1 MNNFIK
7 TLDLPPIHPAG
18 WPFIIIAAVIWVL
31 LTLLLDIGGFFVG
44 LIITA
49 WVAYFFRDPER
60 MTPNKEGLLI
70 SPADGKVCAI
80 VEAAPPIELGMGT
93 EPLTRISIFLNLFN
107 VHVNRVPCAGSI
119 VSLHYRPGLFVNASL
134 DKASEDNE
142 RMAIRQRLPDGRE
155 IAYVQIAGLVARRIL
170 CSLKPNDTV
179 SAGQR
184 FGIIRF
190 GSRADVYLPKGV
202 SPEVMVGQTMVGGET
217 ILAYLNITS
226 SSSTTPEPAV
236 IMIDQAKT
244 PPSVA

>member
-44 LIITA
+44 LIMTA

-60 MTPNKEGLLI
+60 ITPTGEGLII

-80 VEAAPPIELGMGT
+80 IEAAPPVELGMGT
-93 EPLTRISIFLNLFN
+93 EPLTRVSIFLNLFN

-170 CSLKPNDTV
+170 CSLKPDEAV

-190 GSRADVYLPKGV
+190 GSRADVYLPKGIL
-202 SPEVMVGQTMVGGET
+202 PEVKVGQTMVGGET
-217 ILAYLNITS
+217 ILAHLN
-226 SSSTTPEPAV
+226 TPVSPSMTHEPAA
-236 IMIDQAKT
+236 ILMDQAQT
-244 PPSVA
+244 PPPVA